1 MGCLAK
7 TLAVLAVLGVAGALA
22 APKIKERWEDQKRPD
37 FKTEKVTR
45 GKVENF
51 VLATGKIKPIESIKI
66 GSFVSGPIKDM
77 PEHIDFNTIVTAGEK
92 LCAVDPALI
101 QAQADSAE
109 ASLKIRKGD
118 VARTKAQLQLSKNDE
133 RRAMELREKK
143 RDFVSQAEM
152 DQLTFARMQ
161 LEASLTVAEASVEQA
176 QAQLDIANTN
186 LGYTIIKAPKDGII
200 IDRKIEPGQTLAAQ
214 FQTPELFEIGVE
226 LDKRVHIYA
235 SVDESEIGFI
245 QQAKETDQPVTFTVT
260 AHRDE
265 VFEGRIIQIR
275 LSATETQSVVTYPV
289 IVEARQ
295 PEIPGTSSDGEPK
308 QEIKLL
314 PNMTA
319 DLSFKIEE
327 RNDVLRIP
335 NQALLYLPRKEL
347 VREED
352 QKIVDGSGW
361 EDEQDDEEEYDDE
374 EVEVSG
380 DGNAASKKPTQTAE
394 ERAKSN
400 RNRNQKHIWVKDG
413 DKLRA
418 IEIEIGLADQGEEG
432 RTTQVIKG
440 ELEEGQEV
448 VIGEKPKKF
457 SLFGGGND

>member
-1 MGCLAK
+1 MGCLGK
-7 TLAVLAVLGVAGALA
+7 TLAVIVVLGVAGAIA
-22 APKIKERWEDQKRPD
+22 APQVKARWEEQKRPN

-45 GKVENF
+45 GTVENY
-51 VLATGKIKPIESIKI
+51 VLATGKIKPIETIKI
-66 GSFVSGPIKDM
+66 GSFISGPIKDM
-77 PEHIDFNTIVTAGEK
+77 PAHIDFNRKVKAGEK

-109 ASLKIRKGD
+109 ASLKIRQGD
-118 VARTKAQLQLSKNDE
+118 VARTEAQLQLAKNDE
-133 RRAMELREKK
+133 RRAKELREKK

-176 QAQLDIANTN
+176 QAQVDIANTN
-186 LGYTIIKAPKDGII
+186 LGYTVIKAPKDGII
-200 IDRKIEPGQTLAAQ
+200 IDRKIEPGQTLAAS

-226 LDKRVHIYA
+226 LDKRIHIYA

-245 QQAKETDQPVTFTVT
+245 QRAKETDQPVTFTVN
-260 AHRDE
+260 AYRDE

-275 LSATETQSVVTYPV
+275 MSATETQSVVTYPV
-289 IVEARQ
+289 IVEA
-295 PEIPGTSSDGEPK
+295 PNLEM
-308 QEIKLL
+308 KLL

-335 NQALLYLPRKEL
+335 NQALLYLPKKDL
-347 VREED
+347 VRKED
-352 QKIVDGSGW
+352 QKIVDGSAW
-361 EDEQDDEEEYDDE
+361 EETEDKEEENEFTEDDDVE
-374 EVEVSG
+374 EPAEG
-380 DGNAASKKPTQTAE
+380 QDAKPTQTAA
-394 ERAKSN
+394 ERAKAAKN
-400 RNRNQKHIWVKDG
+400 RNKKHIWVKDG

-432 RTTQVIKG
+432 RTTEVTKG
-440 ELEEGQEV
+440 ELKEDQEI

-457 SLFGGGND
+457 SLFGGGKD

>member
-1 MGCLAK
+1 MGCLARL
-7 TLAVLAVLGVAGALA
+7 LAVVAVLGIVGAIVAPPL
-22 APKIKERWEDQKRPD
+22 KKRFEDRKRPD
-37 FKTEKVTR
+37 FKTDKVTR
-45 GKVENF
+45 GTVENF
-51 VLATGKIKPIESIKI
+51 VLATGKIKPIETIKI
-66 GSFVSGPIKDM
+66 GSFVSGPIRDM
-77 PEHIDFNTIVTAGEK
+77 PKEIDFNAKVKEGDM
-92 LCAVDPALI
+92 LCRVDPALI

-118 VARTKAQLQLSKNDE
+118 VARTKAQLELARNDE
-133 RRAMELREKK
+133 RRAVELREKK

-152 DQLTFARMQ
+152 DQLKFNRMQ

-176 QAQLDIANTN
+176 QAQVDVANTN
-186 LGYTIIKAPKDGII
+186 LGYTVIRAPKDGVI

-245 QQAKETDQPVTFTVT
+245 QHAEEKEQPVTFTVN

-289 IVEARQ
+289 IVEADNRRR
-295 PEIPGTSSDGEPK
+295 
-308 QEIKLL
+308 KLL

-327 RNDVLRIP
+327 KNDVLRIP
-335 NQALLYLPRKEL
+335 NQALLYLPKKEL
-347 VREED
+347 VRKED
-352 QKIVDGSGW
+352 RKIVDGSSW
-361 EDEQDDEEEYDDE
+361 EDEKDEEEADGFGEDEDDDDIVDGGE
-374 EVEVSG
+374 ESG
-380 DGNAASKKPTQTAE
+380 IEKPTKTAR
-394 ERAKSN
+394 ERARSARN
-400 RNRNQKHIWVKDG
+400 RNRKHIWVKDG

-418 IEIEIGLADQGEEG
+418 VQIEIGLSDQGEDG
-432 RTTQVIKG
+432 RTTEVVKG
-440 ELEEGQEV
+440 DLEEGQEV
-448 VIGEKPKKF
+448 VVGEKPKKF
-457 SLFGGGND
+457 RLFGGGGGDDD